1 MAAEKGPNG
10 PDGINNS
17 DRIYGIGFGINAD
30 KLQPLLPLELK
41 TRPFSALI
49 PGVPATYVY
58 ATETAY
64 YDQYAASYYAFTWKK
79 AGWDCMRH
87 YEILAAGA
95 LPYFVDLTAAPPDV
109 MPGFPRDLVLQA
121 MHLPGVGADG
131 TIDFAVFPKAEYERL
146 RRAIRVITMQ
156 QLITAAVATRL
167 LTIAGY
173 HCSASFSA
181 SSSTSSSAV
190 SPHQNSQNPRVLF
203 LSGSV
208 DPDYMRCTLL
218 VGLKQALGPAAVLD
232 VPKVP
237 HVYASYPESA
247 AQTLYGRG
255 FSYTRALA
263 DDPPLRR
270 DHVSVVAAIRARAF
284 ALVIYGSMHRGT
296 PYLEEVC
303 AAYAPHEVVFVC
315 GEDTHVCHRALAGSW
330 QFVRERHC
338 LTDA

>member
-1 MAAEKGPNG
+1 MSGVN
-10 PDGINNS
+10 
-17 DRIYGIGFGINAD
+17 GIGFGINAD
-30 KLQPLLPLELK
+30 KLRPLLPLELK

-95 LPYFVDLTAAPPDV
+95 LPYFVDLAAAPPDV

-131 TIDFAVFPKAEYERL
+131 TINFAVFPKAEYERL
-146 RRAIRVITMQ
+146 RRAIRAITVQ
-156 QLITAAVATRL
+156 QLTTTAVATKV
-167 LTIAGY
+167 LTITGY
-173 HCSASFSA
+173 RFGARSESAQ
-181 SSSTSSSAV
+181 TS
-190 SPHQNSQNPRVLF
+190 RVLF

-218 VGLKQALGPAAVLD
+218 IGLKQVLGPSAVLD
-232 VPKVP
+232 VPEVP
-237 HVYASYPESA
+237 HVYASFPEAA
-247 AQTLYGRG
+247 AQSLYGRG

-270 DHVSVVAAIRARAF
+270 DHVYVVAAIRARAF
-284 ALVIYGSMHRGT
+284 ALVVYGSMHRGT

-338 LTDA
+338 LAEV

>member
-1 MAAEKGPNG
+1 MSGVN
-10 PDGINNS
+10 
-17 DRIYGIGFGINAD
+17 GIGFGINAD
-30 KLQPLLPLELK
+30 KLRPLLPLELK

-95 LPYFVDLTAAPPDV
+95 LPYFVDLAAAPPDV

-121 MHLPGVGADG
+121 MHLPGVGTDG
-131 TIDFAVFPKAEYERL
+131 TIDFAVFPKTEYERL
-146 RRAIRVITMQ
+146 RRTIRAITIK
-156 QLITAAVATRL
+156 QLTTAAVATRL

-173 HCSASFSA
+173 RFGDRSEN
-181 SSSTSSSAV
+181 STAM
-190 SPHQNSQNPRVLF
+190 SPHRNSQTPRVLF

-232 VPKVP
+232 VPEVP
-237 HVYASYPESA
+237 HVYASYPEIA

-263 DDPPLRR
+263 DNPPLRR
-270 DHVSVVAAIRARAF
+270 DHEFVVAAIRARAF

-315 GEDTHVCHRALAGSW
+315 GEDTHVCHRALGGSW

>member
-1 MAAEKGPNG
+1 
-10 PDGINNS
+10 
-17 DRIYGIGFGINAD
+17 
-30 KLQPLLPLELK
+30 
-41 TRPFSALI
+41 
-49 PGVPATYVY
+49 
-58 ATETAY
+58 
-64 YDQYAASYYAFTWKK
+64 
-79 AGWDCMRH
+79 
-87 YEILAAGA
+87 
-95 LPYFVDLTAAPPDV
+95 
-109 MPGFPRDLVLQA
+109 
-121 MHLPGVGADG
+121 VGADG

-173 HCSASFSA
+173 HCSASSE
-181 SSSTSSSAV
+181 TL
-190 SPHQNSQNPRVLF
+190 RVLF

-232 VPKVP
+232 VPEVP
-237 HVYASYPESA
+237 HVYASYPEIA
-247 AQTLYGRG
+247 ARTLYGRG

-263 DDPPLRR
+263 DNPPLRR
-270 DHVSVVAAIRARAF
+270 DHVFVVAAIRARAF

-338 LTDA
+338 LAEV

>member
-1 MAAEKGPNG
+1 MAMSGVN
-10 PDGINNS
+10 
-17 DRIYGIGFGINAD
+17 GIGFGINAD
-30 KLQPLLPLELK
+30 KLRPLLPLELK

-95 LPYFVDLTAAPPDV
+95 LPYFVDLAAAPPDV

-131 TIDFAVFPKAEYERL
+131 TINFAVFPKAEYERL
-146 RRAIRVITMQ
+146 RRAIRAITVQ
-156 QLITAAVATRL
+156 QLTTTAVATKV
-167 LTIAGY
+167 LTITGY
-173 HCSASFSA
+173 RFGARSESAQ
-181 SSSTSSSAV
+181 TS
-190 SPHQNSQNPRVLF
+190 RVLF

-218 VGLKQALGPAAVLD
+218 IGLKQVLGPSAVLD
-232 VPKVP
+232 VPEVP
-237 HVYASYPESA
+237 HVYASFPEAA
-247 AQTLYGRG
+247 AQSLYGRG

-270 DHVSVVAAIRARAF
+270 DHVYVVAAIRARAF
-284 ALVIYGSMHRGT
+284 ALVVYGSMHRGT

-338 LTDA
+338 LAEV